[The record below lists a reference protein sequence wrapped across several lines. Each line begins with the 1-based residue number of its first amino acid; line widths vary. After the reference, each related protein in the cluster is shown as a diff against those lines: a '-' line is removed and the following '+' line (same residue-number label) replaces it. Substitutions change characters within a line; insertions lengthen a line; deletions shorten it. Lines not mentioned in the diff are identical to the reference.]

1 MSKEK
6 GKQREKSKSSA
17 QTETKSKEAKV
28 SMSNENTK
36 RITRMSNIKEE
47 GFYNFKNM
55 MIRNVKSQ
63 AETSN
68 GKVSKRAK
76 KRVKSKRAQK

>member
-1 MSKEK
+1 MSKDTK
-6 GKQREKSKSSA
+6 KPRKSK
-17 QTETKSKEAKV
+17 QNVETKTPDPKPSV
-28 SMSNENTK
+28 SNEDLK
-36 RITRMSNIKEE
+36 RRTRMSNIKEE

-63 AETSN
+63 AEGN
-68 GKVSKRAK
+68 GRVSKKAK